1 MAEVRRERAD
11 AARNRQA
18 ILKATESLL
27 CEHPAEQVS
36 MERIAAAAGVG
47 KGTVFHRFGSRA
59 GLMRELMLERAHALR
74 EAVVD
79 GPPPLGPGAPPRQ
92 RLLAFLDAVVD
103 VVGRNKGLLAAL
115 GQAVPHDAPED
126 SAEQSSVYWFW
137 QGHISTLIA
146 EERPDL
152 DAELLAHILLGA
164 LRNGSVVH
172 LLGQGETRRLTE
184 SLRLLVTGAL
194 EAPIRRP

>member
-1 MAEVRRERAD
+1 MAEGRRERAD
-11 AARNRQA
+11 AKRNRRA

-27 CEHPAEQVS
+27 AEHPPEQVS

-74 EAVVD
+74 ESITD
-79 GPPPLGPGAPPRQ
+79 GPPPLGPGAPPGQ

-115 GQAVPHDAPED
+115 GQAATAPREAQED
-126 SAEQSSVYWFW
+126 GEQHSVYGYWHS
-137 QGHISTLIA
+137 HISALIT

-152 DAELLAHILLGA
+152 DAELLAHVLLGS
-164 LRNGSVVH
+164 LQNGPIVH
-172 LLGQGETRRLTE
+172 LLGQGETRRLAM
-184 SLRLLVTGAL
+184 SLRLLVTGML
-194 EAPIRRP
+194 KE